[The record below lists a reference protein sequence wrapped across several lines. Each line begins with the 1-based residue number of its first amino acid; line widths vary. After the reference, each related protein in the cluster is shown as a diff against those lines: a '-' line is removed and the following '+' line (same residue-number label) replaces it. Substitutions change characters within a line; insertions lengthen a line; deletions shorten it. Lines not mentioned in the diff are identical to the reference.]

1 MGTTVRTSPL
11 LVLSAMAGVG
21 IALVHML
28 DSRSIRAKKLYL
40 SQCDVALAHPK
51 FASPDLMNLDFEQQ
65 TADGS
70 ADQFEQYEWYVA
82 RLIYVL
88 DEILR
93 LQPTPEWYSVA
104 DTQLSNHRDYLSSG
118 YYAEQHYLSHYSPRV
133 RLLIDQIRQED

>member
-1 MGTTVRTSPL
+1 MGTKVSTSPL
-11 LVLSAMAGVG
+11 LVLTALAGLGAAV
-21 IALVHML
+21 VHMI
-28 DSRSIRAKKLYL
+28 DSRSIKAKKLFL
-40 SQCDVALAHPK
+40 SQCDVALQHPK
-51 FASPDLMNLDFEQQ
+51 FSDPSLMNLDFEQQ

-70 ADQFEQYEWYVA
+70 AEQFEQYEWYVA
-82 RLIYVL
+82 RLVYVL

-104 DTQLSNHRDYLSSG
+104 DTQLGSHRDYLSSG